1 MHPENITPSE
11 TGPTWKHYTKWNRS
25 NTRTYAVGFCFYEA
39 EVLTAWR
46 QKVEYSPL
54 PSYCVKGTGCIGF
67 GGMKRSGNG
76 WWWGSHDIVNVPKTN
91 ELYAEK
97 CLQWYILCSSFV
109 TTQVTELNRA
119 LRFSSL
125 GTGRP
130 GRRLW
135 LSSFCG
141 KSSLSPWLYRNCFLV
156 KTLSP

>member
-1 MHPENITPSE
+1 MHPENVTPSE

-25 NTRTYAVGFCFYEA
+25 NTRTYAVGFRFYEA

-76 WWWGSHDIVNVPKTN
+76 LWWGSHDIVNVPKTN

-109 TTQVTELNRA
+109 TTPHKKQSWIERWGSA
-119 LRFSSL
+119 LWEQAGLDAGSGCLPSVGKAL
-125 GTGRP
+125 CPHGSTGTAF
-130 GRRLW
+130 W
-135 LSSFCG
+135 W
-141 KSSLSPWLYRNCFLV
+141 KH
-156 KTLSP
+156 